1 MNDSHD
7 RSTARAGALR
17 APWTAL
23 CAAAAVI
30 LGPPAH
36 TASTLTQANA
46 APRHPSLTPAPAH
59 RRPVR
64 RHPVH

>member
-7 RSTARAGALR
+7 RSTVRTGALR
-17 APWTAL
+17 APWTVL

-46 APRHPSLTPAPAH
+46 APRHPALTPVPARH
-59 RRPVR
+59 